1 MSKGIDS
8 SKILLACFGLNV
20 NRQNLKELTMQEII
34 PIFTPYKSLLR
45 ILIFTRKDLVKAFI
59 QFDSMED
66 SIQAKIQLDGNYY
79 GKYGKMKLYY
89 SEKKKLDCSNKFF
102 ELWEPERENL
112 NTDQQSNQSKGFQ
125 CQSQESKE
133 QDKEKRSFRGRRKL
147 SSWEAQKMCSSRQTA
162 KERINLND
170 NTSNNKGSK
179 NYFSNQKQ
187 ILEQNKEK
195 CPSMFQN
202 PFTKQISQSSHPKK
216 KYQTYFDLTSEGLTK
231 KQPTSEPSRV
241 ILLSNIGFIFKQAK
255 EIHHLFSNFGNIRMI
270 IFMKSL
276 QKALIEYYSIDSA
289 KKSIKNLNGITLGP
303 STLNIQHSL
312 YKQLIIE
319 DQKENR
325 DFIYFNEIMMIDKK
339 MHRFNLR
346 NYKKICPASRYL
358 TVTATSSYE
367 FFADEL
373 MCLIHDFC
381 NPLKNVVNIEVDER
395 KKVVFQVS
403 LEFEDKASA
412 VYFMYKC
419 HDRRVKDSNLIVSF
433 SNRGKFDNH

>member
-79 GKYGKMKLYY
+79 GKFGKMKLYY
-89 SEKKKLDCSNKFF
+89 SEKKKLDCSNEFF
-102 ELWEPERENL
+102 ELWEPDRENL
-112 NTDQQSNQSKGFQ
+112 KKDQQSNQSKRFHYE
-125 CQSQESKE
+125 SQESKE
-133 QDKEKRSFRGRRKL
+133 QDKEKKTLKARRKR
-147 SSWEAQKMCSSRQTA
+147 SSWEIQKMCSSRQTA
-162 KERINLND
+162 KERMNLND
-170 NTSNNKGSK
+170 NTSNNKGSID
-179 NYFSNQKQ
+179 YFSNQKQ

-202 PFTKQISQSSHPKK
+202 PFAQQTSPSSHPKK
-216 KYQTYFDLTSEGLTK
+216 KYQTYFDLTSGGLTK
-231 KQPTSEPSRV
+231 KQPTPEPSRV
-241 ILLSNIGFIFKQAK
+241 ILLSNIGFLFKQAK
-255 EIHHLFSNFGNIRMI
+255 EIHSLFSNFGNIRMI

-303 STLNIQHSL
+303 ATLNIQHSL

-325 DFIYFNEIMMIDKK
+325 DFIYFNEIMMIEKK
-339 MHRFNLR
+339 MHRFNLK
-346 NYKKICPASRYL
+346 NYQKICPASRYL

-373 MCLIHDFC
+373 MRLIQDFC
-381 NPLKNVVNIEVDER
+381 NPIKNVVKIEVGER
-395 KKVVFQVS
+395 NKVVFQVS
-403 LEFEDKASA
+403 LEFESKASA

-419 HDRRVKDSNLIVSF
+419 HDRRVKDSYLTVSF